1 MFVLAQQT
9 LSPAVESTIRTAVV
23 VVLAVVLYWLA
34 VRLGRKVVKEMY
46 ERDESAGERA
56 EILWLVLRRVI
67 LVADIAV
74 AILMVFIVWDFS
86 VTPFVAVGT
95 VLAAA
100 VGFGAQ
106 DLVRDVIAGFFILLE
121 DQFRV
126 GDTITIADTTG
137 SVEDLQLRVT
147 VLRDLEGNVHFVP
160 NGQIKVTSNFTS
172 EYAQPVIDVGIS
184 YGSDVDRAMAVMSD
198 ELSVLSKDPEW
209 ASAIT
214 DEGEILG
221 VNELGDSSVVIRGRI
236 TTRADDRWRVRR
248 EAMRRIK
255 KRFDAEGIVIPF
267 PQITVHQAD

>member
-9 LSPAVESTIRTAVV
+9 LSPTVESTIRTGIVIVV
-23 VVLAVVLYWLA
+23 ALVLYWLA
-34 VRLGRKVVKEMY
+34 VRIGRKIVREMY
-46 ERDESAGERA
+46 ERGTDAGERA

-67 LVADIAV
+67 LIADLAI
-74 AILMVFIVWDFS
+74 AILMIFVIWDFS
-86 VTPFVAVGT
+86 VAPFLAVGT
-95 VLAAA
+95 VIAAA
-100 VGFGAQ
+100 IGFGAQ

-126 GDTITIADTTG
+126 GDTITIAGTTG

-160 NGQIKVTSNFTS
+160 NGQIAVTSNFTS
-172 EYAQPVIDVGIS
+172 EYAKPVIDVGIS
-184 YGSDVDRAMAVMSD
+184 YGSDVDKAIAVMAD
-198 ELSVLSKDPEW
+198 ELSLLSKDPEW
-209 ASAIT
+209 APAIT

-236 TTRADDRWRVRR
+236 TTVADDRWRVRR

-267 PQITVHQAD
+267 PQITVHQAN